1 MGHSPLPIAGF
12 TVALAFFAASAA
24 WAEPAGWAASS
35 FAQPHPAVV
44 RVVAP
49 ERDGLSLGSGSLVA
63 VNDASGLVLTN
74 WHVVR
79 DAAGQV
85 GVIFPDGFRSAAT
98 VARVDR
104 DWDLAA
110 LVIWRPNVPPIPLS
124 SQAPRPGDMLTIAGY
139 GSGPY
144 RAISGRCTEYV
155 APAEKLPYEMIEL
168 DAPARQGDSG
178 GPILNSRGE
187 LAGVLFGSAFGR
199 TTGSYCGRVRGFMAS
214 VDGDFQRL
222 SAQMMLAR
230 QARRDPPP
238 LAAIPSGPEA
248 AIDTTQKSNVGM
260 VKSPATAVAGT
271 ENAAIHPATAV
282 AGRSTDVTVVTRNA
296 PSVAAPASLPPPPA
310 GPLTATDQIKTIL
323 AAIGAIAV
331 LYSAMRLLGR
341 AVG

>member
-1 MGHSPLPIAGF
+1 M
-12 TVALAFFAASAA
+12 
-24 WAEPAGWAASS
+24 
-35 FAQPHPAVV
+35 
-44 RVVAP
+44 
-49 ERDGLSLGSGSLVA
+49 SLGSGSLVA
-63 VNDASGLVLTN
+63 VNDSFGLVLTN

-98 VARVDR
+98 VARIDR

-110 LVIWRPNVPPIPLS
+110 LVIWRPSVPPIPLS
-124 SQAPRPGDMLTIAGY
+124 SQAPRPGDVLTIAGY

-144 RAISGRCTEYV
+144 RAVSGRCTEYV
-155 APAEKLPYEMIEL
+155 APAENLPYEMVEL

-187 LAGVLFGSAFGR
+187 LAGVLFGTAFGR
-199 TTGSYCGRVRGFMAS
+199 TTGSYCGRVRWFLAS

-230 QARRDPPP
+230 QARRDPSP
-238 LAAIPSGPEA
+238 LAAIPSGP
-248 AIDTTQKSNVGM
+248 
-260 VKSPATAVAGT
+260 
-271 ENAAIHPATAV
+271 
-282 AGRSTDVTVVTRNA
+282 
-296 PSVAAPASLPPPPA
+296 VAAAAAPPAPNLPAAPLAAEPVPRFLPASTLPPAEEPPRRSVGPSASLPPPPA
-310 GPLTATDQIKTIL
+310 GPLPAADQIKTIL

-331 LYSAMRLLGR
+331 LYTALRLLGR

>member
-238 LAAIPSGPEA
+238 LAAIPSGQVA
-248 AIDTTQKSNVGM
+248 AAAP
-260 VKSPATAVAGT
+260 PA
-271 ENAAIHPATAV
+271 
-282 AGRSTDVTVVTRNA
+282 A
-296 PSVAAPASLPPPPA
+296 PSVSAAPPPSLPAPGFPSSAYLPRPSIGPPASLPPPPA
-310 GPLTATDQIKTIL
+310 GPLAATDQIKTIL